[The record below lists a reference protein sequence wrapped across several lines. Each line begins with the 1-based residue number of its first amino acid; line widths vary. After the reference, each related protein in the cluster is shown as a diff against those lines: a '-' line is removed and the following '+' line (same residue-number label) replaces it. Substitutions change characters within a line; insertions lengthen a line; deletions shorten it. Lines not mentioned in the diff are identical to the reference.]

1 MKPLKSLFFVLI
13 AGALFALSLMW
24 IYPFVWMASAS
35 LKDTF
40 EVISKGLSLV
50 PEKLRLDNYHRAW
63 VMGHFGVYLGNTVFV
78 SASTIVLVVFR
89 CALAGYVLGRYRFK
103 GDSLV
108 LGLLV
113 ATFLV
118 PTGSTIIPTVQLTM
132 RLGLL
137 NTHAG
142 IVFALAGAGHVSA
155 ILLFRSY
162 FGQIPQSLSEAAQI
176 DGAGFLRV
184 FFSVMLP
191 LSGPVTATVVILTFM
206 FAWNSFML
214 PLVLTFSRPELRT
227 LSVGMQAFSGMHEND
242 WSGMAAAAT
251 ISLVPIVA
259 AFLAIQ
265 RYFVEGIAG
274 SIKE

>member
-1 MKPLKSLFFVLI
+1 MRKRQLATLVLPVLLFSVL
-13 AGALFALSLMW
+13 GFFW
-24 IYPFVWMASAS
+24 IYPFIWMISAS

-40 EVISKGLSLV
+40 EVITKGLSLL
-50 PEKLRLDNYHRAW
+50 PDKLRIDNYHRAW
-63 VMGHFGVYLGNTVFV
+63 VTGKFGTYLFNTVFITAATILIVV
-78 SASTIVLVVFR
+78 SR
-89 CALAGYVLGRYRFK
+89 CALAGYALGRYRFR

-137 NTHAG
+137 NTHWG
-142 IVFALAGAGHVSA
+142 IILALSGAGHVSA
-155 ILLFRSY
+155 ILLFRS
-162 FGQIPQSLSEAAQI
+162 FFAQIPQSLAEAAHM
-176 DGAGFLRV
+176 DGAS
-184 FFSVMLP
+184 FFQIFSRIMLP
-191 LSGPVTATVVILTFM
+191 LSGPVTATVCVLTFM
-206 FAWNSFML
+206 FSWNNFML
-214 PLVLTFSRPELRT
+214 PMVLTFSKPELRT

-242 WSGMAAAAT
+242 WSGMAAAGT

-259 AFLAIQ
+259 VFVSIQ
-265 RYFVEGIAG
+265 KYFVNGIAG

>member
-1 MKPLKSLFFVLI
+1 MKLLSMAFRFLMV
-13 AGALFALSLMW
+13 GALFVLSLVW
-24 IYPFVWMASAS
+24 IYPFIWMASAS
-35 LKDTF
+35 VKDTF
-40 EVISKGLSLV
+40 EVISKGLALF
-50 PEKLRLDNYHRAW
+50 PEKLRIDNYHRAW
-63 VMGHFGVYLGNTVFV
+63 VVGQFGVYLGNTVFV
-78 SASTIVLVVFR
+78 TAAVIAIVVLR
-89 CALAGYVLGRYRFK
+89 CSLAGYALGRYRFK

-132 RLGLL
+132 NLGLL
-137 NTHAG
+137 NTHLG
-142 IVFALAGAGHVSA
+142 IIFALAGAGHVSA

-162 FGQIPQSLSEAAQI
+162 FRQIPQSLSEAAQI
-176 DGAGFLRV
+176 DGAGFLGT
-184 FFSVMLP
+184 FLFVMLP
-191 LSGPVTATVVILTFM
+191 LSGPVTATVAVLTFM

-242 WSGMAAAAT
+242 WSGMAAAGT
-251 ISLVPIVA
+251 ISLIPIVA
-259 AFLAIQ
+259 VFLAIQ
-265 RYFVEGIAG
+265 QYFVDGIAG